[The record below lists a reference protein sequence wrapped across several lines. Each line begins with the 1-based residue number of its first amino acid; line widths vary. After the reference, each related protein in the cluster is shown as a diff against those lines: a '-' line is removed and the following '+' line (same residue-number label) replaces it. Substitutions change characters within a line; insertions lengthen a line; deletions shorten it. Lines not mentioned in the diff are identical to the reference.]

1 MAGISREQ
9 VIESNKQG
17 RSLERADLRD
27 LKLDHIS
34 LVNATLCRADLE
46 GTDLEG
52 CDLQGANLAFANLR
66 EAYIGQANLRGAN
79 LFKADLEEA
88 NLQDANLQFADLS
101 HANLAGANLE
111 RADMRKARLTSAQL
125 ELANLG
131 RANLEEAL
139 FDHADL
145 CESYLGGTRLVK
157 AQLRNA
163 RVVRAVLEQAD
174 LTEAD
179 LRDCCLVDSLLDGA
193 VFTGSRLFGAEAA
206 PEQFSRVLADW
217 VDFSAEADGTVKL
230 SGTDLVES
238 YCRLNEG
245 LFGMSPKA
253 PDGVR
258 RFFGHGDVMRN
269 AALEFNEG
277 SQVEI
282 ESYLRDCTIVLGRG
296 TRLAIGPEGVLEG
309 CRIMGE
315 GEIVIHGKFYENSG
329 SPGIVG
335 PSRLFVGKTGTVI
348 AEVRQPPTLTE
359 FAFEHGCTLNLKIRR
374 SLETLKKEASC
385 QKV

>member
-9 VIESNKQG
+9 VIERHNQG

-34 LVNATLCRADLE
+34 LVNAPLCRADLE

-52 CDLQGANLAFANLR
+52 CDLQGANLAFASLR
-66 EAYIGQANLRGAN
+66 EAYIVQANLSGAN

-111 RADMRKARLTSAQL
+111 RADMRKACLSYAQL
-125 ELANLG
+125 ELTNLG

-157 AQLRNA
+157 AQLRHA
-163 RVVRAVLEQAD
+163 RVVGAVLEQAD

-179 LRDCCLVDSLLDGA
+179 LRDCCLMDSLLEGA
-193 VFTGSRLFGAEAA
+193 VFTGSQLCGTEAD

-217 VDFSAEADGTVKL
+217 VDFSAEADGTVKFDG
-230 SGTDLVES
+230 SNLVEC
-238 YCRLNEG
+238 YRRLKGG
-245 LFGMSPKA
+245 LFGISPIA

-258 RFFGHGDVMRN
+258 RFFGRGDVVRN

-309 CRIMGE
+309 CRVVGE
-315 GEIVIHGKFYENSG
+315 GEIVIHGRFYENGS

-348 AEVRQPPTLTE
+348 AEIRQPATLTQ
-359 FAFEHGCTLNLKIRR
+359 FAFEHGCALNLKIRR
-374 SLETLKKEASC
+374 PLETLKKEDSC

>member
-1 MAGISREQ
+1 MAGTSREQ
-9 VIESNKQG
+9 VIESYKQG

-27 LKLDHIS
+27 LTLDHIS
-34 LVNATLCRADLE
+34 FENATLCRADLD

-52 CDLQGANLAFANLR
+52 CNLQGANLAFASLR
-66 EAYIGQANLRGAN
+66 EAYLGQANLRGAN

-88 NLQDANLQFADLS
+88 NLQNANLQFADLS

-111 RADMRKARLTSAQL
+111 RADLRRARLTYAQL

-145 CESYLGGTRLVK
+145 CESYLGGARLVK
-157 AQLRNA
+157 AQLRHA

-174 LTEAD
+174 LTGAD
-179 LRDCCLVDSLLDGA
+179 VRDCCLLDSLLDGA
-193 VFTGSRLFGAEAA
+193 VFTGSRLYGTEAV
-206 PEQFSRVLADW
+206 PEQFSHVLADW
-217 VDFSAEADGTVKL
+217 VDFSAEADGAVKI
-230 SGTDLVES
+230 SGTNLAE
-238 YCRLNEG
+238 CFRRLNDG
-245 LFGMSPKA
+245 LFGMSPNA

-258 RFFGHGDVMRN
+258 RFLGHGDVLRN
-269 AALEFNEG
+269 AALEFSEG

-282 ESYLRDCTIVLGRG
+282 ESYLRNCTILLGRG

-309 CRIMGE
+309 CRVVGE
-315 GEIVIHGKFYENSG
+315 GEIVIHGKFYENGS

-348 AEVRQPPTLTE
+348 AEVRQPATLTQ
-359 FAFEHGCTLNLKIRR
+359 FAFEHGCALNLKIRQ
-374 SLETLKKEASC
+374 SSET
-385 QKV
+385 